1 MSNQFLPL
9 NIKLVQLVDN
19 IINELKRESNQK
31 PKRATSLRHCSQLNR
46 SVVEWI
52 ERLLLKR

>member
-1 MSNQFLPL
+1 MFYWQQFLQVEFCKFP
-9 NIKLVQLVDN
+9 VQYRIPFAMTFCNVQVS
-19 IINELKRESNQK
+19 E
-31 PKRATSLRHCSQLNR
+31 LNR